1 MKWNPNLAA
10 VCIPFSQASVHI
22 VERHFIEPGITR
34 YINIKTY
41 CGIPLTTPYLECS
54 ESDVNCEAC
63 VSDVE
68 KQQAFW
74 DAFWSSSEGR
84 HVMDILT
91 GFDKVKKEWE
101 ENHRRAEAFIHQAQE
116 FNRLVEACLKHTQP
130 VFTLE
135 LPDEILLKLVDYGSV
150 GEVLL
155 AFKLN
160 EETRKS
166 LQLTLGKE
174 GFALVGSR
182 LVTRGFLK
190 FNDPIFNSRW

>member
-1 MKWNPNLAA
+1 MECHPNLAA
-10 VCIPFSQASVHI
+10 VRIPSSQASVHI

-34 YINIKTY
+34 YINIMTY
-41 CGIPLTTPYLECS
+41 CGIPLATPHLECS
-54 ESDVNCEAC
+54 ASDIDCEAY
-63 VSDVE
+63 VSSVE

-74 DAFWSSSEGR
+74 KAFWASSDGK
-84 HVMDILT
+84 HVFDILT
-91 GFDKVKKEWE
+91 GFDKVKTERE
-101 ENHRRAEAFIHQAQE
+101 EHHRRAEAFIREAEE

-135 LPDEILLKLVDYGSV
+135 LPDEVLLKLVDYGSV

-155 AFKLN
+155 AFKLD
-160 EETRKS
+160 EKTRRS

-174 GFALVGSR
+174 RFALVGSR
-182 LVTRGFLK
+182 LVTGGLLK